1 MSREIPYLQTT
12 MYYFVLSYKHNSHYW
27 QGNSTSL
34 MNESKGMNNP
44 HLKIVKCG
52 GTKAQD
58 EKN

>member
-1 MSREIPYLQTT
+1 
-12 MYYFVLSYKHNSHYW
+12 
-27 QGNSTSL
+27 

-58 EKN
+58 EKKLVESLQKQQWA

>member
-1 MSREIPYLQTT
+1 
-12 MYYFVLSYKHNSHYW
+12 
-27 QGNSTSL
+27 

-58 EKN
+58 KKISLITTKTTMGIIFKLQNSQLLTLSLPIEEIF